1 MQKVHDMR
9 FERILDNG
17 RLWAVMYDGDA
28 VNILERVFTQWN
40 DYEWLRAFFTK
51 HVEDLSSFFHIT
63 DIDRAVFDTV
73 DDANDLECLIMDIDP
88 DANLDELFRPL
99 ENTRLSEVL
108 LGREKAKGQYHTHAS
123 WLYAIRLESGR
134 YIITGGALRGDR
146 ERLVQRVGANDCLFI
161 STPKEECLERAKER
175 GNDWNGYVEEWFNR
189 YQA

>member
-73 DDANDLECLIMDIDP
+73 DDANDLEFLIMDIDP

-108 LGREKAKGQYHTHAS
+108 LGREKAKGRYHTHAS
-123 WLYAIRLESGR
+123 CHQTEIWPIHHY
-134 YIITGGALRGDR
+134 RG
-146 ERLVQRVGANDCLFI
+146 
-161 STPKEECLERAKER
+161 SH
-175 GNDWNGYVEEWFNR
+175 
-189 YQA
+189 